1 MIETIKDKIILF
13 RKKIELC
20 KINYLNHKFKK
31 YIVKYEEDKD
41 KIKIYNSCGDY
52 KIVKNTIPNKVKI
65 MEIIKDHEKEM
76 DEKINLYENNK
87 EDYKIIILSSGIT
100 LLALGCLFIFSFFV
114 GSYILF
120 LVALLSFITMLTL
133 FTVNLYNT
141 FIDREEVKR
150 LINIKENKIVLD
162 DKELTN
168 IFKDSFTY
176 IKKYFYNI
184 ILKIINLID
193 SIRVKFN

>member
-13 RKKIELC
+13 RKKLELC

-41 KIKIYNSCGDY
+41 NLKIYNSCGDC
-52 KIVKNTIPNKVKI
+52 KIVKNTIPI
-65 MEIIKDHEKEM
+65 
-76 DEKINLYENNK
+76 DEKIDLYENNK
-87 EDYKIIILSSGIT
+87 EDYKFIILSSGIT
-100 LLALGCLFIFSFFV
+100 LFALGCTYIFSFFV

-120 LVALLSFITMLTL
+120 VVALLAFITMLSL
-133 FTVNLYNT
+133 FTINLFNT
-141 FIDREEVKR
+141 FINREEVKR

-162 DKELTN
+162 DKELRT
-168 IFKDSFTY
+168 IAKDSFVY

-184 ILKIINLID
+184 ILKIMNLID
-193 SIRVKFN
+193 NIKVKFN